1 MPKPD
6 QYSDEILVEGCVKN
20 DRFYQEMLYRKYF
33 DSMMRMCMRYTK
45 DRDIAME
52 IINNGFL
59 RAFKK
64 IELYSFSGSLEGWI
78 RRLVFHSLS
87 DYFKKHNKG
96 VHFLTVEDWDSPV
109 PQTALSNLYLEDLL
123 QLVDNLP
130 DATRQVFYLY
140 AIEGYTH
147 VEISDMINISVG
159 TSKWHLSTARKKLK
173 QMINN
178 LYNTNYHAG

>member
-1 MPKPD
+1 MPKPV
-6 QYSDEILVEGCVKN
+6 QYSDEILVDGCVKN
-20 DRFYQEMLYRKYF
+20 DRFYQEILYRKYF
-33 DSMMRMCMRYTK
+33 DSMMRMCMRYTQ

-59 RAFKK
+59 RVFKK
-64 IELYSFSGSLEGWI
+64 IGLYSFTGSLEGWI

-87 DYFKKHNKG
+87 DYFKKKNKA
-96 VHFLTVEDWDSPV
+96 VHFLSVEDWDSPV
-109 PQTALSNLYLEDLL
+109 QQSALSNLYLEDLL
-123 QLVDNLP
+123 QMVENLP
-130 DATRQVFYLY
+130 DASRRVFHLY

-147 VEISDMINISVG
+147 VEIADMINISVG

-173 QMINN
+173 KMINN